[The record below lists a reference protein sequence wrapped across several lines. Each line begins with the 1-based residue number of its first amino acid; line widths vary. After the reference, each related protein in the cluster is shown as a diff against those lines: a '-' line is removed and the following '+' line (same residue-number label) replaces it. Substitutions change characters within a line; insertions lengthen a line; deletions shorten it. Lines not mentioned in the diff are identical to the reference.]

1 MGKNARPS
9 HPSLDVLPVEAI
21 DCIYIR
27 NNNSKYINQHYN
39 LPYLGNIK
47 ASSQGVLAEINFF
60 NIQRGEGY
68 LAK

>member
-1 MGKNARPS
+1 MGKDARPLY
-9 HPSLDVLPVEAI
+9 PFLDILPIEAI

-27 NNNSKYINQHYN
+27 NNNSKLKNQHYN
-39 LPYLGNIK
+39 LPYLGNTK
-47 ASSQGVLAEINFF
+47 ASSQVVLAKYQFF